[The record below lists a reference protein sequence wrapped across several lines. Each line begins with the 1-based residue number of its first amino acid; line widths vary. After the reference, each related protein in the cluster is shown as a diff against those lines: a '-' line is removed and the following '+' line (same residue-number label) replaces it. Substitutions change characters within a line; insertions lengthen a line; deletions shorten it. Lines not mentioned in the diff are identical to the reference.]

1 LNRVGLI
8 GYKVFFISLKHP
20 PLLTIIK
27 VPFHLNVLCYPVLC
41 IQFSAEDRLA
51 AVFVV
56 GFSSADI
63 FVNVMLSSTVLLSV
77 TVLIITS
84 TNFAADI
91 IMI

>member
-1 LNRVGLI
+1 MNRVGLI
-8 GYKVFFISLKHP
+8 GYKVFLYLRNIPVLA
-20 PLLTIIK
+20 IIK
-27 VPFHLNVLCYPVLC
+27 VPFQLNLLCYPVLC

-56 GFSSADI
+56 GFSSAGI
-63 FVNVMLSSTVLLSV
+63 FLNVTLSSTVILSV
-77 TVLIITS
+77 AIMIITS